1 MYLFE
6 PVGDV
11 FTINALD
18 KDGPLM
24 GVVSIH
30 PGGSGDGVESFS
42 NAPID
47 LRVGCQKGICSLIHS
62 RARVGDLRTEGSVDR
77 NALYTRFRLG
87 LGDLTLADKALS
99 HGALIRGT

>member
-24 GVVSIH
+24 GVVGIH
-30 PGGSGDGVESFS
+30 SGGSGDGIESFS

-47 LRVGCQKGICSLIHS
+47 LRALCQKGICSLIHC
-62 RARVGDLRTEGSVDR
+62 RVRLGDLRTEGSVDG
-77 NALYTRFRLG
+77 NALDTRFSRL
-87 LGDLTLADKALS
+87 S
-99 HGALIRGT
+99 IRIFKRSQMILCQMEL

>member
-24 GVVSIH
+24 GVVGIH
-30 PGGSGDGVESFS
+30 SGGSGDGVESFS

-47 LRVGCQKGICSLIHS
+47 LRVWCQKRICSLIHC
-62 RARVGDLRTEGSVDR
+62 RARMGDLRTEGSMDG
-77 NALYTRFRLG
+77 NALYTRVS
-87 LGDLTLADKALS
+87 TLS
-99 HGALIRGT
+99 IRSRGFNASR